1 MIETI
6 MSSEIWQILLAAA
19 PAVGSI
25 IGMIV
30 VALTSIKQVLNAI
43 NQFKGSEEY
52 KKLLESLEAEKKEN
66 RALKK
71 MHKEVLSELRRIKGK
86 EWTDDGTSEN

>member
-1 MIETI
+1 MEAF
-6 MSSEIWQILLAAA
+6 MSSDIWQAILAAA

-30 VALTSIKQVLNAI
+30 VALTSIKQVLTAI
-43 NQFKGSEEY
+43 NQFKSSDEY

-71 MHKEVLSELRRIKGK
+71 MHKELLSEMRRIKDK
-86 EWTDDGTSEN
+86 EWTDNGTSEN

>member
-1 MIETI
+1 MEAF
-6 MSSEIWQILLAAA
+6 MSSEIWQVILAAA

-30 VALTSIKQVLNAI
+30 VALTSIKQVLTAI
-43 NQFKGSEEY
+43 NQFKSSDEY

-71 MHKEVLSELRRIKGK
+71 MHKELLSEMRRIKDK

>member
-1 MIETI
+1 MMEAF
-6 MSSEIWQILLAAA
+6 MSNDLWQAILAAA

-30 VALTSIKQVLNAI
+30 VALTSIKQVLTAI
-43 NQFKGSEEY
+43 NQFKSSDEY
-52 KKLLESLEAEKKEN
+52 KKLLLSLEEEKKEN

-71 MHKEVLSELRRIKGK
+71 MHKELLSEMRRIKGK
-86 EWTDDGTSEN
+86 ELTDDGTSEN

>member
-6 MSSEIWQILLAAA
+6 MSNDIWQAILAAA

-30 VALTSIKQVLNAI
+30 VALTSIKQVLAAI
-43 NQFKGSEEY
+43 NQFKSSDEY
-52 KKLLESLEAEKKEN
+52 KKLLESLEAEKREN
-66 RALKK
+66 KALKK
-71 MHKEVLSELRRIKGK
+71 MHKELLSELRRIKGK
-86 EWTDDGTSEN
+86 EWNDDGTSEN